1 VYASPFF
8 NAAIG
13 QLLKDIK
20 SEDLNRLLKICNLVP
35 AGLAVLKRVIENS
48 KQYYSDENFRKAQ
61 DEVLLEQAEDH

>member
-1 VYASPFF
+1 MRHLFF

-20 SEDLNRLLKICNLVP
+20 AEDLNRFLKIYNLVS
-35 AGLAVLKRVIENS
+35 AGLVVLKRVMENS

-61 DEVLLEQAEDH
+61 DEVLLEQAENR